1 VLPSRVTRM
10 AMWTLNQ
17 DAQFFENSSR
27 SPIMEMLSQELGLS
41 ADQLTKIQD
50 HRFDYSCVD

>member
-1 VLPSRVTRM
+1 M

-50 HRFDYSCVD
+50 HRLECAV